1 MNRQQVITIFQ
12 GLPPK
17 RRMVLEK
24 FLQGH
29 NKAKIVCD
37 LDTTEDNVNQYLRKL
52 YKDFGIN
59 DQIGMNDRKLP
70 HLLTLIRNAVP
81 DIVELIKE
89 GALIVFNGSSEAEQ
103 PPLEEQT
110 TTTSLYV
117 ERPPI
122 EQRCYDLIRQPGSL
136 IRLKAPSKMGKTWL
150 MQEILQK
157 AERYNYRQVLLDLS
171 QANEEIFFSLD
182 KFLHWFCNNVN
193 LQLQLPNQIDYEW
206 DEKLGSNPNCTNYFE
221 KCLLAQ
227 IDHNSA
233 LVLGLDNVDRVF
245 PYFQIASPFFSLLRY
260 WYEQARIHKIWSKFR
275 LVIAYSTDVYIPLD
289 IYESPFNVG
298 TEFEL
303 RPFENTEVIELVK
316 QHGLALS
323 QTDVIALINL
333 VGGNPR
339 LLNKAIVE
347 LKNSPPTTLEDLLKQ
362 AHTLSGIY
370 SNHLLNLLE
379 KLKQFPELATAMKKV
394 VDGTT
399 NSVSVQLEPK
409 QVSQLKR
416 MGLVHI
422 EGNNVQSSCELYRL
436 YFLKH
441 L

>member
-1 MNRQQVITIFQ
+1 MNREQVITKFKE
-12 GLPPK
+12 LPLK

-24 FLQGH
+24 VLQ
-29 NKAKIVCD
+29 NDLNEKIMCD
-37 LDTTEDNVNQYLRKL
+37 LQIADDALSQHLRLL
-52 YKDFGIN
+52 YKDFGITN
-59 DQIGMNDRKLP
+59 GMGERSRKRHQLIN
-70 HLLTLIRNAVP
+70 LIRNAVP
-81 DIVELIKE
+81 DIIELIKE
-89 GALIVFNGSSEAEQ
+89 GTLIVLKESSGAEQ

-110 TTTSLYV
+110 TKTSLYV

-122 EQRCYDLIRQPGSL
+122 EQRCYDLIKQPGSL
-136 IRLKAPSKMGKTWL
+136 IRIKAPSKMGKTWL
-150 MQEILQK
+150 MQEILQQ
-157 AERYNYRQVLLDLS
+157 AESYNYRQVLLDLS
-171 QANEEIFFSLD
+171 QANEDIFSTAD
-182 KFLHWFCNNVN
+182 KFLPWFCNSVN
-193 LQLQLPNQIDYEW
+193 SQLQLRNQIDYEW

-227 IDHNSA
+227 IDHSA
-233 LVLGLDNVDRVF
+233 FVLGLDNVDRVF

-275 LVIAYSTDVYIPLD
+275 LVIAYSTDVYIPLE

-347 LKNSPPTTLEDLLKQ
+347 LKNSPQTTLEDLLKQ
-362 AHTLSGIY
+362 AHTFSGIY

-379 KLKQFPELATAMKKV
+379 KLKQHTELATAMKKV
-394 VDGTT
+394 INGAT

-422 EGNNVQSSCELYRL
+422 EDNNAKPSCELYRM
-436 YFLKH
+436 YFQEH